1 MPRYFDKFPK
11 VLYTKDGTTNLLT
24 NLLVR
29 VDKIR
34 SFLDNASLFYRYDI
48 QEGDTPE
55 IIASKY
61 YDDPELH
68 WAVLIFND
76 MSDAFYDWPMTY
88 QQLQDFI
95 IEKYGSVATA
105 KSTIHHYEKIVQ
117 STDSFSGET
126 TKNVYVIDLTSY
138 NALVPS
144 TTTKTFPN
152 GGTVTVDISKRAVD
166 SYDYEDEL
174 NESKRNIRLI
184 KRELMPEVK
193 RQFEYLMGR

>member
-11 VLYTKDGTTNLLT
+11 VLYTKDGSSNLLT

-68 WAVLIFND
+68 WAVLVFND

-88 QQLQDFI
+88 QQFEEFI
-95 IEKYGSVATA
+95 KEKYGSVATA
-105 KSTIHHYEKIVQ
+105 KTTVHHYEKIVET
-117 STDSFSGET
+117 TDSFTNET
-126 TKNVYVIDLTSY
+126 TKNVYTIDLDSY
-138 NALVPS
+138 NLVVPS
-144 TTTKTFPN
+144 STTRTFTN
-152 GGTVTVDISKRAVD
+152 GQSVTVVVSKRAVD
-166 SYDYEDEL
+166 CYDYENEL
-174 NESKRNIRLI
+174 NESKRNIRLV

-193 RQFEYLMGR
+193 RQFEYLMGK